1 MIPKQTPQTKQED
14 IAMPQQMAF
23 GNLGFGMMG
32 GQGMRLSQ
40 SQTDE
45 ILQSFNIS
53 SVSHLNLENK

>member
-1 MIPKQTPQTKQED
+1 MNTKQED
-14 IAMPQQMAF
+14 LNMPQQMPF
-23 GNLGFGMMG
+23 GGMGFQMMG

>member
-1 MIPKQTPQTKQED
+1 MLPKPMNSSKQD
-14 IAMPQQMAF
+14 DMPMPSPMAF
-23 GNLGFGMMG
+23 NMGFPMMNN
-32 GQGMRLSQ
+32 QGMRLSQ